1 MNADDRESAIEAILA
16 DTKTAMTGLPALHEM
31 CGRAIACGRR
41 QIQVPGT
48 VIE

>member
-1 MNADDRESAIEAILA
+1 MNADDRESAMA
-16 DTKTAMTGLPALHEM
+16 GLPALHEM

-48 VIE
+48 MIE